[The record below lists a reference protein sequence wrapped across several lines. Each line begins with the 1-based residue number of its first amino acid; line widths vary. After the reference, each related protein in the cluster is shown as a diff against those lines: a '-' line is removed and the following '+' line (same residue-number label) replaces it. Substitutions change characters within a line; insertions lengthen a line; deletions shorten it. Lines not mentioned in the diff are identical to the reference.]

1 MKLKNTQSKK
11 SSMSYVVKIS
21 DTGITYHNESN
32 NTLVNLA
39 DLESS
44 VKRSLILIAVFFNTL
59 IISLIGGLLFPYIFI
74 LSVILTALL
83 FICFFKMRIH
93 IKYVIDVK
101 DRHSIDYTYKM
112 LSTIC
117 NSTHLWRVVDSQ
129 PIKEPK
135 KVGGATH
142 SLRRVT
148 CSAKKRVPYPFKT
161 IFETN
166 NIEATIKS
174 RNQALIILPD
184 AIWLIKGLRVQA
196 VDYSALSI
204 HCNKLRIRESASV
217 PEAFVVGYT
226 WQYITNSGEPDKR
239 FKSNPRLPICEYE
252 QLTIISDSIKMQ
264 IIYPPI
270 KKP

>member
-1 MKLKNTQSKK
+1 
-11 SSMSYVVKIS
+11 MSYVVKIS

-135 KVGGATH
+135 KLEVQPTVFVESLVRQRKESLIH
-142 SLRRVT
+142 SKQFSKQITLKQLLNP
-148 CSAKKRVPYPFKT
+148 AIKRLLSFLMQ
-161 IFETN
+161 F
-166 NIEATIKS
+166 
-174 RNQALIILPD
+174 
-184 AIWLIKGLRVQA
+184 GLSK
-196 VDYSALSI
+196 D
-204 HCNKLRIRESASV
+204 
-217 PEAFVVGYT
+217 
-226 WQYITNSGEPDKR
+226 
-239 FKSNPRLPICEYE
+239 
-252 QLTIISDSIKMQ
+252 
-264 IIYPPI
+264 
-270 KKP
+270 